1 MIDDRVGQEG
11 ADAFARGA
19 SVSGAGA
26 SGAQPSGA
34 EAAGAEA
41 SAAEASGTEASGA
54 KVPPSSSPGTVSLI
68 GGNVILR
75 PITAND
81 GPAIVAATQAHNLS
95 DNRWT
100 SIPTAN
106 DIDSYLARALEG
118 VAAGHTLAFV
128 TTLADTG
135 QVVGASRFW
144 RYEPA
149 NRKLEIGHTWVAAD
163 WQRSFVNTE
172 AKYLMLRYAFEHLAC
187 LRVEFQT
194 DELNAVSRQAI
205 LRLGA
210 TFEGIAR
217 KERIMP
223 DGRQRNTARF
233 AIVDDD
239 WPRVRDGLES
249 RIRRAGGVPSLV
261 VQSLS
266 RNGIRIESR

>member
-1 MIDDRVGQEG
+1 MTEDRVGQQG
-11 ADAFARGA
+11 ADASALGTA
-19 SVSGAGA
+19 A
-26 SGAQPSGA
+26 SGAK
-34 EAAGAEA
+34 A
-41 SAAEASGTEASGA
+41 SVAEASGAE
-54 KVPPSSSPGTVSLI
+54 VPPSSSPGPVSLI
-68 GGNVILR
+68 GGKVVLR

-81 GPAIVAATQAHNLS
+81 GPAIVAATQAHKLS

-100 SIPTAN
+100 SIPTAS

-118 VAAGHTLAFV
+118 VAAGHTIAFV
-128 TTLADTG
+128 TTLADPG
-135 QVVGASRFW
+135 QLVGATRFW

-194 DELNAVSRQAI
+194 DELNAVSRHAI

-239 WPRVRDGLES
+239 WPHVRDGLES
-249 RIRRAGGVPSLV
+249 RICSAGGVPSLT
-261 VQSLS
+261 VQSLP